1 MAQPT
6 ATAITME
13 TMLDNCRSA
22 SSGDKTAII
31 IQARTGSTR
40 LPRKMALPFDGDRPV
55 LAVILGRIAA
65 AMAGSGAEIVVAT
78 TTEKD
83 DDLIESIV
91 SSFGIKVFR
100 GSQSDV
106 LGRFIGAARS
116 VEADRVIRVCADN
129 VFLDMESL
137 RFLYETF
144 RADSRY
150 DYMSF
155 RKSDGTPSIKT
166 HYGFWTEAVTL
177 DALLRVAA
185 MTDEPLYHE
194 HVTNYIY
201 AHPDLFRCCLHPIDP
216 EVERH
221 EDLRLTMD
229 TAEDYSLQRDLYA
242 ALGGDERQLN
252 PTSLIKYLDMHR
264 ELYATMRRNI
274 EGNSK

>member
-1 MAQPT
+1 MQ
-6 ATAITME
+6 TMP
-13 TMLDNCRSA
+13 DNRKSA
-22 SSGDKTAII
+22 SCADKTAII

-40 LPRKMALPFDGDRPV
+40 LPGKMALPFDGDHPV
-55 LAVILGRIAA
+55 LAVILRRIVA
-65 AMAGSGAEIVVAT
+65 AMTGMDAEIIVAT
-78 TTEKD
+78 TTD
-83 DDLIESIV
+83 SRDDLIESIA
-91 SSFGIKVFR
+91 SSSGIKVFR
-100 GSQSDV
+100 GSESDV

-116 VEADRVIRVCADN
+116 VEATKVIRVCADN

-137 RFLYETF
+137 RFLYEAF
-144 RADSRY
+144 RADCRY

-177 DALLRVAA
+177 KALLKVAA

-252 PTSLIKYLDMHR
+252 PASLIKYLDMHR